1 MATEEEIDFLEVD
14 RPIPGQ
20 NYVCLSFISPEKILE
35 NKNLYILYK
44 FHMSMNEGCDLTFD
58 NFKEKYDDFGEQN
71 EDVIQKE
78 FDLISDFQTNVRS
91 VKIRGIYDSQREAN
105 VRAQVLQKM
114 DNSFHVYVAQVG
126 YWLPWDPNPNKIVDQ
141 EYLNND
147 LNRLNKEYNKNQT
160 KKDMFYEEQK
170 REKKMSAIRDSEE
183 KKRKNLEEKEAVNNV
198 NVSNNIET
206 AAAAV
211 DAAAPQGE
219 PVAVAAAAAAPQG
232 EPVAADAVAA
242 VAADASQG
250 EPVEENLSMNIET
263 PETIVHDGETVGGEK
278 TLEQALND
286 VDPWMARKM
295 EEELEKK

>member
-78 FDLISDFQTNVRS
+78 FDLICDFQTNVRS

-126 YWLPWDPNPNKIVDQ
+126 YWLPWDPNPNKIEDQ

-183 KKRKNLEEKEAVNNV
+183 KKRKNLEEKEAINNV

-206 AAAAV
+206 ADAAV
-211 DAAAPQGE
+211 ADAAS
-219 PVAVAAAAAAPQG
+219 QG
-232 EPVAADAVAA
+232 EPVAAAASQGEPVAA
-242 VAADASQG
+242 VAAAASQG

>member
-78 FDLISDFQTNVRS
+78 FDLICDFQTNVRS

-126 YWLPWDPNPNKIVDQ
+126 YWLPWDPNPNKIEDQ

-198 NVSNNIET
+198 NVSNKIEST
-206 AAAAV
+206 
-211 DAAAPQGE
+211 
-219 PVAVAAAAAAPQG
+219 APQG
-232 EPVAADAVAA
+232 EPVAAAA
-242 VAADASQG
+242 VAAAASQG

>member
-20 NYVCLSFISPEKILE
+20 NYVCLSFISPEKILA

-78 FDLISDFQTNVRS
+78 FDLICDFQTNVRS

-126 YWLPWDPNPNKIVDQ
+126 YWLPWDPNPNKIEDQ

-183 KKRKNLEEKEAVNNV
+183 KKKKNLEEKEAVNNV
-198 NVSNNIET
+198 NVSNNIEPVV
-206 AAAAV
+206 AV
-211 DAAAPQGE
+211 PQGE
-219 PVAVAAAAAAPQG
+219 TVADASQG
-232 EPVAADAVAA
+232 ETVA
-242 VAADASQG
+242 AADASQG

>member
-78 FDLISDFQTNVRS
+78 FDLICDFQTNVRS

-126 YWLPWDPNPNKIVDQ
+126 YWLPWDPNPNKIEDQ

-147 LNRLNKEYNKNQT
+147 LNRLNMEYNKNQT

-183 KKRKNLEEKEAVNNV
+183 KKRKNLEEKEAINNV

-206 AAAAV
+206 ADAAV
-211 DAAAPQGE
+211 ADAAS
-219 PVAVAAAAAAPQG
+219 QG
-232 EPVAADAVAA
+232 EPVAAA
-242 VAADASQG
+242 ASQG

>member
-78 FDLISDFQTNVRS
+78 FDLICDFQTNVRS

-126 YWLPWDPNPNKIVDQ
+126 YWLPWDPNPNKIEDQ

-198 NVSNNIET
+198 NVSNKIEST
-206 AAAAV
+206 
-211 DAAAPQGE
+211 APQGE
-219 PVAVAAAAAAPQG
+219 PVAAAAPQG
-232 EPVAADAVAA
+232 EPVAA
-242 VAADASQG
+242 AADASQG

>member
-78 FDLISDFQTNVRS
+78 FDLICDFQTNVRS

-126 YWLPWDPNPNKIVDQ
+126 YWLPWDPNPNKIEDQ

-183 KKRKNLEEKEAVNNV
+183 KKRKNLEEKEAINNV

-206 AAAAV
+206 T
-211 DAAAPQGE
+211 
-219 PVAVAAAAAAPQG
+219 APQG
-232 EPVAADAVAA
+232 EPVAAVAAAVSADASQGEPVAA
-242 VAADASQG
+242 VAAAASQG